1 MILDKATVNGH
12 DWIKIQEDLQDILED
27 RGVGFSSEKVSP
39 WKRGDTQGDGLHEA
53 SWGREVAHM
62 EA

>member
-1 MILDKATVNGH
+1 MNGH
-12 DWIKIQEDLQDILED
+12 DWIKIQEDLRDILED

-39 WKRGDTQGDGLHEA
+39 WKRGDTQGDGLHEV